1 MRAELEFD
9 SFYART
15 RPRLLQ
21 QLTLVT
27 LDREQA
33 ADALQDAYIRAW
45 QQWDRIAEYDDP
57 ESWVRTV
64 AYRRCVSHWR
74 RLVTARR
81 AAPRVAVDDVVAPVG
96 TAEVVAV
103 RQALAA
109 LSPEHRAV
117 LVLHELC
124 DLGVEEI
131 AASLRVPR
139 GTVKSRL
146 ARARTALA
154 RLLAE
159 PPDPPPRPAPGAPA
173 PVPPSAT
180 DPSRARP
187 TAVPA
192 VARIE
197 VPDVLHP

>member
-9 SFYART
+9 MFYAAS

-33 ADALQDAYIRAW
+33 ADALQEAYIRAW
-45 QQWDRIAEYDDP
+45 QRWDRLVQYDDP

-64 AYRRCVSHWR
+64 AYRRCVSYWR
-74 RLVTARR
+74 RMATARR
-81 AAPRVAVDDVVAPVG
+81 AASDVAVPESVAAVA
-96 TAEVVAV
+96 TADVVAV
-103 RQALAA
+103 RQALAS

-124 DLGVEEI
+124 DLSIEDI
-131 AASLRVPR
+131 ARQLRVPR

-146 ARARTALA
+146 ARGRSALA
-154 RLLAE
+154 GLLTE
-159 PPDPPPRPAPGAPA
+159 PPEPA
-173 PVPPSAT
+173 
-180 DPSRARP
+180 SR
-187 TAVPA
+187 TGTS
-192 VARIE
+192 
-197 VPDVLHP
+197 DVLVQTIGPRGSSTHAVRHAEGARDDERP

>member
-9 SFYART
+9 SFYAAT

-33 ADALQDAYIRAW
+33 ADALQEAYVRAW
-45 QQWDRIAEYDDP
+45 QRWERLVRYDDP

-74 RLVTARR
+74 RLATARR
-81 AAPRVAVDDVVAPVG
+81 AAPDVA
-96 TAEVVAV
+96 TAESVDAVATADVVAV
-103 RQALAA
+103 RQALAS

-117 LVLHELC
+117 LVLHEIC
-124 DLGVEEI
+124 DLSVEEI
-131 AASLRVPR
+131 ARQLRVPR

-146 ARARTALA
+146 SRGRAALADLLTEPVEPADAVGASEAMAPASGPAAASARAVGVGEGASD
-154 RLLAE
+154 AE
-159 PPDPPPRPAPGAPA
+159 
-173 PVPPSAT
+173 
-180 DPSRARP
+180 RA
-187 TAVPA
+187 
-192 VARIE
+192 
-197 VPDVLHP
+197 